1 MAPDVISTIV
11 RNNLCIGCGLC
22 AAVCPERKLIMQF
35 NRFGEYNPTQSK
47 ECLKDCGLCCKVC
60 PFADG
65 NDNEDSIGNTLFGKT
80 EGISHRPE
88 TGYYLNCY
96 VGYAVDTRER
106 GASGGMATWLL
117 STLLKKG
124 IVDFVIAVVPD
135 DNPDQLFKYAILQDT
150 ESVLSSSGS
159 AYYPVELSGVLQ
171 EIENK
176 PGRCAIIGLPCFIK
190 AIRLAMQKNRMLR
203 EKIHITA
210 GIVCGQLKNKH
221 FTDYISK
228 LAGVRGDDLRKV
240 HYRGK
245 SPDTPASNYYYTF
258 TRKNGT
264 SERIF
269 WECGISAAWMN
280 RWFTMNACNYCDDI
294 FAECADVTFMDA
306 WLPEFSKESQG
317 TNIVL
322 VRSQL
327 VQDIIDQGIKTD
339 EVRLDPM
346 GNERVIQSKA
356 GVIDIKRRNLA
367 YQLYLGHRQGC
378 KMPKKRVAPTK
389 LDGPFLREKIFLE
402 NQMQRVS
409 REKWNPKDKDA
420 ERFKAVMRPYMVRL
434 MIREQIHAKLIVFPL
449 RTIQGIQKKI
459 RGHRH
464 E

>member
-1 MAPDVISTIV
+1 MTPEVISTIV

-22 AAVCPERKLIMQF
+22 AAICPEGMLKMQF
-35 NRFGEYNPTQSK
+35 NHFGEYNPTQREDCTK
-47 ECLKDCGLCCKVC
+47 ECGLCGKVC

-65 NDNEDSIGNTLFGKT
+65 NDNEDSIGKTLYGKT

-96 VGYAVDTRER
+96 AGYAPETRER
-106 GASGGMATWLL
+106 GTSGGMATWLL
-117 STLLKKG
+117 STLLKER
-124 IVDFVIAVVPD
+124 IVDYVIAVVPEE
-135 DNPDQLFKYAILQDT
+135 NPDQLFKFAILYT
-150 ESVLSSSGS
+150 RESVLSASGS

-171 EIENK
+171 EIQNK

-190 AIRLAMQKNRMLR
+190 AIRLATQKNRILR
-203 EKIHITA
+203 ERIHITV
-210 GIVCGQLKNKH
+210 GLVCGQLKNKH
-221 FTDYISK
+221 FTDYIAD
-228 LAGVRGDDLRKV
+228 LAGVRRDELRHV

-245 SPDTPASNYYYTF
+245 SPDTPASNYFYTF

-264 SERIF
+264 TARFF
-269 WECGISAAWMN
+269 WDEGISAAWMN

-317 TNIVL
+317 TNLVL
-322 VRSQL
+322 VRSRL
-327 VQDIIDQGIKTD
+327 VQDVIDHGINNG

-346 GNERVIQSKA
+346 SVEKVMQSHA
-356 GVIDIKRRNLA
+356 GLIDIKRRNLA

-389 LDGPFLREKIFLE
+389 IRSPFLREKIFLE

-409 REKWNPKDKDA
+409 REKWDRKEQDA
-420 ERFKAVMRPYMVRL
+420 ERFNAVMRPYMVRL
-434 MIREQIHAKLIVFPL
+434 MIRYQIHVKLIAFPL
-449 RTIQGIQKKI
+449 RTLQSLQRRI